1 MTTALDA
8 VPVSPSRSGAL
19 HPYWLAAP
27 GIVFLAVFFVY
38 PVLKLM
44 GLSVVGPDDSLSL
57 AAFNRIGHTDVYLR
71 VLAVTFRI
79 SLAAAIYSLLLGYP
93 LA

>member
-1 MTTALDA
+1 MTSALDTA
-8 VPVSPSRSGAL
+8 PVAQLRSRAL

-44 GLSVVGPDDSLSL
+44 GLSIVGPDNSLSL
-57 AAFNRIGHTDVYLR
+57 AAFSQ
-71 VLAVTFRI
+71 FRRGE
-79 SLAAAIYSLLLGYP
+79 SSGSP
-93 LA
+93 